1 MASPA
6 FNKID
11 DASIVRL
18 RHIVGDKNVITD
30 HDAMED
36 YSHDEFSMD
45 DIRHFPDAVVKPRN
59 TEEVSAVIKY
69 CAENR
74 FPVTARGAGTGLCG
88 GCVPV
93 FGGVVLTFE
102 NMKRIIE
109 IDTKNLTVTVESGL
123 MLMEFYPAIEEKGLF
138 FPPHPGDESAT
149 IGGVI
154 STNAGG
160 ARAVKYGVI
169 RNFVKAVEVVLPNGD
184 VVTFGGKF
192 IKDSSGYSLMHLMIG
207 SEGTLGLVTK
217 ATLVL
222 MPPPQVMITLVAPYE
237 SLHDAINTVPDIIQ
251 KKILPMAVEFIDRQA
266 IELSAEFINKI
277 WPCRQGSAHL
287 MIILD
292 GSSDSEVMT
301 LAETVS
307 EVCLA
312 NHALDVFVADTK
324 PKQQDILEIR
334 SNIYEAMRNWMIE
347 ILDITVPRSRIAEF
361 VGGIQAIER
370 ESGMWLPTYG
380 HAADGN
386 VHTHLMHHLYRDGQ
400 WTEISGWKE
409 KYAAVREK
417 LHDLGKS
424 FQGICSGEHGIGIV
438 KKDYL
443 KSFLSPQNI
452 NLMKGIKR
460 VFDPNGILNPGKLFD

>member
-1 MASPA
+1 MSSPA

-11 DASIVRL
+11 NACIDRL
-18 RHIVGDKNVITD
+18 RAIAGDKNVVTD
-30 HDAMED
+30 RDALED

-59 TEEVSAVIKY
+59 TEEVSAVVKCCSEKRI
-69 CAENR
+69 
-74 FPVTARGAGTGLCG
+74 PLTARGAGTGLCG
-88 GCVPV
+88 GCVPA

-109 IDTKNLTVTVESGL
+109 IDTRNLTATVESGL

-154 STNAGG
+154 ATNAGG

-169 RNFVKAVEVVLPNGD
+169 RNFVRAVEVVLPDGD

-217 ATLVL
+217 ATLLL
-222 MPPPQVMITLVAPYE
+222 MPPPQVMITLVSPYE

-266 IELSAEFINKI
+266 VELSADFINKT
-277 WPCRQGSAHL
+277 WPCHRGSAHL

-292 GSSDSEVMT
+292 GSSDGEVMA

-324 PKQQDILEIR
+324 LKQRDILEIR

-361 VGGIQAIER
+361 VDGVQAVER

-386 VHTHLMHHLYRDGQ
+386 VHTHLMHHEVKDGQ
-400 WTEISGWKE
+400 WTEIIGWKE
-409 KYAAVREK
+409 KYPAVREK
-417 LHDLGKS
+417 LHELGKS

-443 KSFLSPQNI
+443 KSFLSPRNI
-452 NLMKGIKR
+452 QLMKGIKN
-460 VFDPNGILNPGKLFD
+460 VFDPKGILNPGKIFD